1 MDLLDRIRAC
11 RKAAIT
17 KLKQGDTSHTLH
29 YASILEQLERAEEDL
44 AKLENL
50 VGNIEKN
57 IATNRSLN
65 SRSSVVSYT
74 HLADK
79 GAAVG
84 RQRGSTQRERFIIKI
99 GNMGIALLSHSGKT
113 VFKSRDGKVIGV
125 SYASERSHNR
135 WFLGAPVADYD
146 ALVLLCEREN
156 GTVEEI
162 ILPGRLI
169 EQKRTSLESQN
180 QLKFNVTLQ
189 DGSFY
194 LLIPGG
200 DREALDAFLSN
211 YEILMEEWR

>member
-1 MDLLDRIRAC
+1 
-11 RKAAIT
+11 
-17 KLKQGDTSHTLH
+17 LH

-44 AKLENL
+44 AKLENS
-50 VGNIEKN
+50 VENIEKN

-84 RQRGSTQRERFIIKI
+84 RQRGSVQREKFISKI
-99 GNMGIALLSHSGKT
+99 RTMGITLSPHSRKT
-113 VFKSRDGKVIGV
+113 VFKSNHSNVIGV
-125 SYASERSHNR
+125 SYASERSKNR
-135 WFLGAPVADYD
+135 WFLGAPVEDYD

-162 ILPGRLI
+162 ILPGELI
-169 EQKRTSLESQN
+169 KQRREDLESQN

-211 YEILMEEWR
+211 YEILMEEGR